1 MIKHFDLMKQQG
13 HADEIKPEWD
23 DAVKRLAD
31 AFVNTWNLRGT
42 WGNYIDVES
51 GDVAVY
57 RTSGGASAVGGLA
70 FAARYFDN
78 PVYLDIARKAA
89 ASLYGEFATV
99 GFTSGGCGDILQN
112 SDSETAIA
120 LCTSLVA
127 LYETTGDKA
136 YLDQA
141 ADLANLCA
149 TWTVS
154 WDYILPPATPLARL
168 GANLTGAVWANTQNK
183 HGAPG
188 FCTLSGDA
196 LFKIYR
202 ATGDR
207 RYAEL
212 LRDIIHAHA
221 EGIQPNGRISERLT
235 YCDADNRGS
244 RADGWLTGWNETNG
258 ALMAIEI
265 PGIYADTAS
274 GEVYTFDAV
283 ETTVLSHDAKGLQLA
298 ITNPTVYPATV
309 TILAD
314 TPAGEARHTVSIK
327 PGKTVKCRI

>member
-1 MIKHFDLMKQQG
+1 MKRTLFITISL
-13 HADEIKPEWD
+13 AVAVSTSAKWLPEKPAESD
-23 DAVKRLAD
+23 GIRVLDCTYNREKLVSAVPA
-31 AFVNTWNLRGT
+31 G
-42 WGNYIDVES
+42 ES
-51 GDVAVY
+51 GRWTVTVSADSVVI
-57 RTSGGASAVGGLA
+57 GAPGV
-70 FAARYFDN
+70 RE
-78 PVYLDIARKAA
+78 RKAQ
-89 ASLYGEFATV
+89 FI
-99 GFTSGGCGDILQN
+99 GFT
-112 SDSETAIA
+112 ETAIA

-127 LYETTGDKA
+127 LYETTGEKQ
-136 YLDQA
+136 YLEQGP
-141 ADLANLCA
+141 DLANLCA

-154 WDYILPPATPLARL
+154 WDYILPPSTPLARL
-168 GANLTGAVWANTQNK
+168 GANLTGAVWASTQNK

-221 EGIQPNGRISERLT
+221 EGIQPDGRISERLT
-235 YCDADNRGS
+235 YCDADHRGS

-265 PGIYADTAS
+265 PGIYADTAT

-283 ETTVLSHDAKGLQLA
+283 ETAVTRHDDKGMQLA
-298 ITNPTVYPATV
+298 VTNPTAYPATV

-314 TPAGEARHTVSIK
+314 TPTGETRRALTVN
-327 PGKTVKCRI
+327 PGKTVKCKI